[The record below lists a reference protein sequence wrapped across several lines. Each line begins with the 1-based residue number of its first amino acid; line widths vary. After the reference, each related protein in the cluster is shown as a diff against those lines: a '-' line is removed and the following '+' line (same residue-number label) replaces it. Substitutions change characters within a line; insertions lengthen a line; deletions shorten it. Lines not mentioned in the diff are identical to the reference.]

1 MSIRC
6 PAITGDG
13 TNARDITKTAAK
25 ADKIIFSLYIMIL
38 LISSNYTENSLK
50 PQPPEENLQ
59 GAGIL

>member
-1 MSIRC
+1 MWVMSIRC

-38 LISSNYTENSLK
+38 QNHSPLK
-50 PQPPEENLQ
+50 KIFRGLEFFEQLFQ
-59 GAGIL
+59 GW